1 MLFFSN
7 TIQCTLY
14 CLNNTFFVFYFS
26 YNMKIGEIHTL
37 IRQNK
42 LLPNDKSFF
51 SSVLTLLSSV
61 DITLNDC
68 ECKNFIKVCRKKWI
82 AANNDANY
90 FEKSNEKW
98 LAQDF
103 QFTYITLNS
112 TVNDV
117 GRPCC
122 SFKNSCNKTKKRK
135 LNNVINSLSGSELLH
150 ATKLKFR
157 NEFKYETARKIA
169 EISDEKPVKNLM
181 KYTPDEGLAL
191 VVDGGLSKSTYQ
203 LLRNGAEEKG
213 CHIYPLYNDI
223 RFSKS
228 KCYPKNVYVDEY
240 AVNIPLKDLLMHTL
254 ERLCDVQAPVL
265 ITMLEE
271 LTKLTFRCKAG
282 FDGATGQSVYKQV
295 SHNENIERNLKN
307 EECLF
312 MTCIVPLEL
321 SGFYNNKNVV
331 VWRNEK
337 PSSTAYCRPV
347 RFSFQKETKNVVEE
361 EKKTIDSEIENCDVI
376 NITFAGKELA
386 VKCFIELTMVDG
398 KIQTILSTMTNST
411 QCCPVCGLSP
421 KNMNNLEKVMNLDT
435 NNLEFKYGLS
445 SLHAWINFF
454 ELILHVGY
462 KKETGKWQA
471 RAVADK
477 LAVEQVKCRIQT
489 DFMNQLGLV
498 VDFPKS
504 GGSGKSNFV
513 LYKIYIIYPYNI
525 LNIRYNFLIFKV
537 LVTMEILPAELLPT
551 IN

>member
-26 YNMKIGEIHTL
+26 YNIKIGEIHTL

-68 ECKNFIKVCRKKWI
+68 ECKNFIKVYRKKWI

-103 QFTYITLNS
+103 QFSYITLNS

-122 SFKNSCNKTKKRK
+122 SFKNSCNKTKKGK

-213 CHIYPLYNDI
+213 CHIYPI
-223 RFSKS
+223 
-228 KCYPKNVYVDEY
+228 
-240 AVNIPLKDLLMHTL
+240 
-254 ERLCDVQAPVL
+254 
-265 ITMLEE
+265 
-271 LTKLTFRCKAG
+271 
-282 FDGATGQSVYKQV
+282 
-295 SHNENIERNLKN
+295 
-307 EECLF
+307 
-312 MTCIVPLEL
+312 
-321 SGFYNNKNVV
+321 
-331 VWRNEK
+331 
-337 PSSTAYCRPV
+337 
-347 RFSFQKETKNVVEE
+347 
-361 EKKTIDSEIENCDVI
+361 
-376 NITFAGKELA
+376 
-386 VKCFIELTMVDG
+386 
-398 KIQTILSTMTNST
+398 
-411 QCCPVCGLSP
+411 
-421 KNMNNLEKVMNLDT
+421 
-435 NNLEFKYGLS
+435 
-445 SLHAWINFF
+445 
-454 ELILHVGY
+454 
-462 KKETGKWQA
+462 
-471 RAVADK
+471 
-477 LAVEQVKCRIQT
+477 
-489 DFMNQLGLV
+489 
-498 VDFPKS
+498 
-504 GGSGKSNFV
+504 
-513 LYKIYIIYPYNI
+513 
-525 LNIRYNFLIFKV
+525 
-537 LVTMEILPAELLPT
+537 
-551 IN
+551 

>member
-1 MLFFSN
+1 M
-7 TIQCTLY
+7 
-14 CLNNTFFVFYFS
+14 
-26 YNMKIGEIHTL
+26 E
-37 IRQNK
+37 
-42 LLPNDKSFF
+42 
-51 SSVLTLLSSV
+51 
-61 DITLNDC
+61 
-68 ECKNFIKVCRKKWI
+68 
-82 AANNDANY
+82 
-90 FEKSNEKW
+90 
-98 LAQDF
+98 
-103 QFTYITLNS
+103 
-112 TVNDV
+112 
-117 GRPCC
+117 
-122 SFKNSCNKTKKRK
+122 
-135 LNNVINSLSGSELLH
+135 
-150 ATKLKFR
+150 
-157 NEFKYETARKIA
+157 
-169 EISDEKPVKNLM
+169 
-181 KYTPDEGLAL
+181 
-191 VVDGGLSKSTYQ
+191 
-203 LLRNGAEEKG
+203 
-213 CHIYPLYNDI
+213 
-223 RFSKS
+223 
-228 KCYPKNVYVDEY
+228 
-240 AVNIPLKDLLMHTL
+240 
-254 ERLCDVQAPVL
+254 
-265 ITMLEE
+265 
-271 LTKLTFRCKAG
+271 
-282 FDGATGQSVYKQV
+282 
-295 SHNENIERNLKN
+295 
-307 EECLF
+307 
-312 MTCIVPLEL
+312 
-321 SGFYNNKNVV
+321 
-331 VWRNEK
+331 NEK

-537 LVTMEILPAELLPT
+537 LVTTEILPAELLPT